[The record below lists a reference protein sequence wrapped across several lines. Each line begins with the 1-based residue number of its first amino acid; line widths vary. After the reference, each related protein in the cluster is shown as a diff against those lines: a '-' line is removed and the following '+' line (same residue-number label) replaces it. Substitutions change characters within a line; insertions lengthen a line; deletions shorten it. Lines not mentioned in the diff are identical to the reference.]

1 MIYRPH
7 FTYIEAATPEQK
19 QAREAAANE
28 EWRKRLILHSIT
40 PEWHPPRPE
49 HKPKPVHIL
58 PLPIVRPH
66 PEHEEWRIFHPEWH
80 PEYRSNPPRR
90 EPIINPPGIHILPLP
105 IIRPRESSQENNE
118 KRPIGIP
125 HGTPVSISVGTP
137 VHESNSSEH
146 IVPSPTVR
154 QEQHERPIGITI
166 TQPPPRKPLMLS
178 PNPPRR
184 EPIINP
190 PGIHILPLPIIRPR
204 ESSQET
210 QHGTPVHLPNDIHI
224 VPSPIIR
231 QEQNKRGTPVS
242 IPVGTP
248 VHLPNDIHIVP
259 SPIVRP
265 RESEQEQQEN
275 RPIGITIT
283 QPPRGKSLMLPPIHE
298 TSHGIPIR
306 LPHNIRIVLSSIYES
321 TSSATRG
328 TPVTTPV
335 GTPVRLPNNIHI
347 VPSPIIRSS
356 THESEVNPPI
366 HALPL
371 PIVRPHGEPLML
383 PPTHEPIHENTPSHG
398 TPVSIPVGTPVRL
411 PNNIHIVPSPVS
423 SQEQNESN
431 RPIGI
436 TVTQPPPR
444 KPLMLP
450 PLPTHETNN
459 TSPPSTNSQQII
471 DNMISQGVVV
481 GRILSGIEH
490 TEGVSTSPPL
500 QQTSPQPTVHQT
512 VPVTIGRILS
522 AIEHTEGVST
532 SPPLQQTLPQ
542 PQQTSPPPAN
552 PQQMI
557 DNMISQGVNLPTQ
570 SVETNNPSGSII
582 ANAAT
587 SQKSQSSNPLGA
599 FFGSL
604 GSDIANAA
612 KDVGN
617 AVTGALSTANN
628 AIQNTYNSIYGSQ
641 TQQEKQQ
648 LQNQLNKL
656 QQQAQQEL
664 SQIGQEKQ
672 QVQSQLQQVQ
682 QQAQQELTQ
691 INQQKQQVQN
701 QLGQVQTQAQ
711 QELSQVNQQKQQV
724 QNQLN
729 QVQTQ
734 AQQELSQINQEKQ
747 QLQNELQQVQQYET
761 QANQM
766 LQQNPG
772 NQQLQSYLQQLQQE
786 QQQIQQ
792 GLTQLNQA
800 QQQIQTQEQQ
810 VQQQAQQ
817 ELTQLNQAQQQ
828 VQSQL
833 QQAQQQAQQEL
844 TQLNQA
850 QQQVQTQLNQVQTQA
865 QQELTQ
871 LNQAQQQIQTQEQ
884 QAQQQ
889 IQQQLTQLNKQG
901 GNPFQQFFNDIADV
915 SALVGYYGTEALGG
929 TGEELSHIAQ
939 GKGLEN
945 FGQAVSQFN
954 RAGGQNIAKTV
965 GDVTEVALP
974 AIATAVVA
982 PELLPAE
989 LIGEASSVGLGE
1001 AISKITT
1008 GKWQSLPQVLQEAN
1022 EGGVLG
1028 AVGEA
1033 GGLALESGLAKGAG
1047 ALTKLLSGSEDLA
1060 SKVSGLT
1067 PVWRAAGGAL
1077 TNTALQAPFTQN
1089 PEQLGIAAAIGGL
1102 AGGLGPGVAGKIAS
1116 KIDEI
1121 RGTGGVA
1128 ELETL
1133 RSPLTGETTEA
1144 WKITL
1149 PSGDTVH
1156 LVPRTTFGE
1165 GDIRDFVDAYGDRTT
1180 LAIHSTPSRQFL
1192 EDVANGEETVKVTG
1206 NPPGGAFKFRE
1217 PGKLR
1222 DLYLSPGESENEGV
1236 ALAGYTGL
1244 RDMEPSIPEFRL
1256 GQSDIK
1262 SVFDRFLHPFDKGGL
1277 IGVKTDTDVIEP
1289 PEELRDYILSKKA
1302 EYLRQGV
1309 NPDQLNNLVME
1320 DLLKDE
1326 KYGNMYR
1333 DYINKVRTYSA
1344 ETGKPV
1350 TDIEGLLGLSHER
1363 QIELASGAKLR
1374 GTGEEYNIWVRQTPE
1389 LLENLPGPLRDIL
1402 SDWSRLKYVGAEIV
1416 PGEPLNLFEDETR
1429 GERAPRLRDEEG
1441 GEGGERILNEGGLQ
1455 GEEGGLR
1462 EPLWLEREPEGLQ
1475 TYISLPQITYSSPLP
1490 IINSPPLPIVSPPP
1504 SPIINPPPSPT
1515 ISPPPSPIISPP
1527 PSPIVNPPPS
1537 PIVNPP
1543 PSPIINPPP
1552 SPIVNPPPSPNVNP
1566 PPSPIVNPP
1575 PSPIINPPPSPIVN
1589 PPPSPNVNPPP
1600 SPIVNPPPSP
1610 IINPPPSPIINP
1622 PSVYIQQELQSPP
1635 PPVFSSSSVTQ
1646 SESGAPPPMGPPPM
1660 LPMIMPGGFGG
1671 GKNNQEISG
1680 MAGEVIYL

>member
-7 FTYIEAATPEQK
+7 FTYIEAATPEQT

-28 EWRKRLILHSIT
+28 EWRKRLILHSTT
-40 PEWHPPRPE
+40 PEWHPSRSE
-49 HKPKPVHIL
+49 HKPEPVHIL

-66 PEHEEWRIFHPEWH
+66 ESRPE
-80 PEYRSNPPRR
+80 R
-90 EPIINPPGIHILPLP
+90 EPEINPPGLHILPLP
-105 IIRPRESSQENNE
+105 IIRPRESSQKNNE
-118 KRPIGIP
+118 KRPN
-125 HGTPVSISVGTP
+125 GTPVLIPVGTP
-137 VHESNSSEH
+137 VHENNSSEH

-166 TQPPPRKPLMLS
+166 TQPPPRKSLMLS
-178 PNPPRR
+178 PNPPIH

-810 VQQQAQQ
+810 V
-817 ELTQLNQAQQQ
+817 
-828 VQSQL
+828 
-833 QQAQQQAQQEL
+833 QQQAQQEL

-1575 PSPIINPPPSPIVN
+1575 PSPIINPPPSPI
-1589 PPPSPNVNPPP
+1589 
-1600 SPIVNPPPSP
+1600 
-1610 IINPPPSPIINP
+1610 INP